1 MLDGKQNER
10 WPMIARTLSLML
22 LICLPILVRAQAV
35 NCADAYG
42 GKPAQCIQVACDA
55 KYQTFLGTWKGPFHA
70 YVKELSKDGKPVF
83 RPYENTT
90 VHAAADCLKNPAAG
104 EMFIIGHMTDVY
116 PEFSGLAAYTEHS
129 LLITGTSSGGSP
141 FLRVVDEKQR
151 LSTYRQEYQNKAA
164 LLAVWT
170 LLIPGHDSSPEM
182 MYSTVDG
189 RDLTAEGIDRRN
201 VIITLRVGP
210 KDQAYFDGVVGYGF
224 HVRQP

>member
-1 MLDGKQNER
+1 
-10 WPMIARTLSLML
+10 MISRPLSLML
-22 LICLPILVRAQAV
+22 LICLPVLLRAQAV
-35 NCADAYG
+35 NCSDAYG
-42 GKPAQCIQVACDA
+42 GKPAQCIRVACDA
-55 KYQTFLGTWKGPFHA
+55 KFQTFLGTWKGPFHA

-90 VHAAADCLKNPAAG
+90 VYAAADCLKNPDAG
-104 EMFIIGHMTDVY
+104 ETIIVGHMTDAY
-116 PEFSGLAAYTEHS
+116 PEFAALAGHTEHS
-129 LLITGTSSGGSP
+129 RLITGTLSDGSP
-141 FLRVVDEKQR
+141 FLRVVDEKKR
-151 LSTYRQEYQNKAA
+151 LSTYEMVYQNKAA

-182 MYSTVDG
+182 LYSTIDG
-189 RDLTAEGIDRRN
+189 RDLTAEGMDRRN

>member
-1 MLDGKQNER
+1 MLDDEQNER
-10 WPMIARTLSLML
+10 WPMISRTLSLML
-22 LICLPILVRAQAV
+22 LICLPMLVRAQAM
-35 NCADAYG
+35 NCSDAYG
-42 GKPAQCIQVACDA
+42 GKPAQCIRVACDA

-104 EMFIIGHMTDVY
+104 EIFIIGHMTDVY
-116 PEFSGLAAYTEHS
+116 PAFSGLAGHTEHS
-129 LLITGTSSGGSP
+129 LLITGTSSDGSP

-182 MYSTVDG
+182 LYSTIDG

-210 KDQAYFDGVVGYGF
+210 KDQTYFDGVVGYGF